1 MMDTDTIVDELMVDG
16 DAAEEAIRKLARGWS
31 PSTRHKFGVTEET
44 ASEAAEI
51 LDALRFNHDIAKAVK
66 SDDARVP
73 VELWDGAVCR
83 HPPTIEQQQALSIL
97 CGFAL
102 RLYRLKLWRDARS
115 FLRREHGK
123 AWTTKARISG
133 SAGNKDANAIRDILW
148 RSAGNDWFEYPTGLR
163 LIFFCF
169 PARYHLQA
177 KRGVRVMFSSK
188 GPTSKRRQPPLK
200 PEEKEV
206 LQKKIIKFVE

>member
-1 MMDTDTIVDELMVDG
+1 M
-16 DAAEEAIRKLARGWS
+16 
-31 PSTRHKFGVTEET
+31 
-44 ASEAAEI
+44 
-51 LDALRFNHDIAKAVK
+51 DALRFNHDIAKAVK
-66 SDDARVP
+66 SDDVRVP

-97 CGFAL
+97 RGFAL
-102 RLYRLKLWRDARS
+102 RLYQLKFWWDARS

-133 SAGNKDANAIRDILW
+133 SARNEDANAIRDILW
-148 RSAGNDWFEYPTGLR
+148 CSAGNNWFEYPTGLH

-169 PARYHLQA
+169 PAQYCVQA

-188 GPTSKRRQPPLK
+188 GLTSK
-200 PEEKEV
+200 
-206 LQKKIIKFVE
+206 